1 MSQEISNIVDNS
13 PFVQK
18 LDKLLAID
26 CWGDKIARRQT

>member
-18 LDKLLAID
+18 LDKLLVGLGVNRATI
-26 CWGDKIARRQT
+26 